1 MNINIKKAL
10 IIAPHPDDETLGAG
24 GTIKKFTANKIDVSV
39 LIVAGHTPPI
49 YSKKSYDKTVSE
61 AKKVFKFLGIK
72 KYKFLN
78 YPATMLSSIAT
89 NELNSSI
96 RSYIE
101 EIGPDTV
108 FIPFSD
114 RHIDHRIIFDS
125 CVVACRPIRDNYPSK
140 VLIYETLSET
150 HWNVP
155 GVEPIF
161 APNFFIN
168 IDKYINFKVEALKLY
183 KSQINNNNSRSHSA
197 AKALAKFRGSQNGCS
212 YAESF
217 QVLRMII

>member
-1 MNINIKKAL
+1 M
-10 IIAPHPDDETLGAG
+10 
-24 GTIKKFTANKIDVSV
+24 
-39 LIVAGHTPPI
+39 
-49 YSKKSYDKTVSE
+49 
-61 AKKVFKFLGIK
+61 
-72 KYKFLN
+72 
-78 YPATMLSSIAT
+78 
-89 NELNSSI
+89 
-96 RSYIE
+96 
-101 EIGPDTV
+101 
-108 FIPFSD
+108 
-114 RHIDHRIIFDS
+114 
-125 CVVACRPIRDNYPSK
+125 
-140 VLIYETLSET
+140 LIYETLSET

-183 KSQINNNNSRSHSA
+183 KSQINNNNSRSPSA